1 MKITKKKLLDLI
13 KEEVKKLQEAPGE
26 HPILD
31 MKPSDSELSRLQ
43 ELGTNIMTLARELGY
58 SGEGS
63 IDGAK
68 PGSRGEMASM
78 LAQLGARLTNN
89 T

>member
-13 KEEVKKLQEAPGE
+13 KEEVKRLHEAPGD

-31 MKPSDSELSRLQ
+31 MEPSDSELARLQ
-43 ELGTNIMTLARELGY
+43 DLGTNIMTLARELGY

-63 IDGAK
+63 TDGAK
-68 PGSRGEMASM
+68 PGSRGEMALM
-78 LAQLGARLTNN
+78 LAQLGARLTND